1 MAGGVC
7 VDTSLL
13 PLVLLAPLPLPLP
26 LNADENGLLLLP
38 LLVLGLALSFFLTS
52 IRPSK
57 NDPPP
62 TAAAGLLV
70 AAVLPNGEVLL
81 LWLALVAAVL
91 PNGLE
96 DDDAGLLLLPL
107 KRHPLCFLRQCYCN

>member
-1 MAGGVC
+1 MQMRMY
-7 VDTSLL
+7 
-13 PLVLLAPLPLPLP
+13 
-26 LNADENGLLLLP
+26 
-38 LLVLGLALSFFLTS
+38 FFLTS

-96 DDDAGLLLLPL
+96 EDDAGLLLLPL
-107 KRHPLCFLRQCYCN
+107 VLEQNPDHPDVARSILS